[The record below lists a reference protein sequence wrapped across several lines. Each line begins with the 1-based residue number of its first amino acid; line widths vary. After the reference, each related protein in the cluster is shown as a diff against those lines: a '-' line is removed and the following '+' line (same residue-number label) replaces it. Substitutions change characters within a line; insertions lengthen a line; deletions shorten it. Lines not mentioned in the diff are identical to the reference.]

1 MVTKIDQPLRAG
13 VLIVDGGQLRPRAFK
28 KQDCEERFDVER
40 VLSSFTVGND
50 GSHNWR
56 FACQMTSGD
65 LLRILKAS
73 EEAGL
78 KRFLYHNHVHLTA
91 AGWSVI
97 SRLCGTPWV
106 EDPNGYWPPDTPKPR
121 I

>member
-1 MVTKIDQPLRAG
+1 MSDPTKIVPW
-13 VLIVDGGQLRPRAFK
+13 VDTARMPHRG
-28 KQDCEERFDVER
+28 D
-40 VLSSFTVGND
+40 
-50 GSHNWR
+50 
-56 FACQMTSGD
+56 QMTSGE